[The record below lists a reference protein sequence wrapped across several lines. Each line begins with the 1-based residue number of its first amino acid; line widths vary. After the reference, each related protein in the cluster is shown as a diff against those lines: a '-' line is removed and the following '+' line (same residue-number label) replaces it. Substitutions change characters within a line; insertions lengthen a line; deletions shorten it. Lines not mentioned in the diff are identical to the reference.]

1 MDNIAIHC
9 HKGHFGAQ
17 LIGDFHLIETNS
29 LPIFHLLC
37 HRRQMLSDCT
47 YIIISNFITC

>member
-37 HRRQMLSDCT
+37 HFPFADFRNV
-47 YIIISNFITC
+47 I